1 MKAIGYSGTFDLVT
15 NGHMYVIGEARKLA
29 DRVEIYMN
37 ENPGKKP
44 KFPISVRKDVI
55 ERSVKERGWDNVD
68 VIVLHNEYTA
78 VTAKERGVEYLIRGI
93 RNTIDFDYENLIQQ
107 TNTDV
112 LKGAKTLF
120 VMAPRDLGSVSSSF
134 VKMMQGPLGW
144 HWQIKQFLPGPAYET
159 WLLDYLK
166 NQWLRVFKASSVTDE
181 ELNNLFNT
189 ICGNSGYSALSRFY
203 HNLEHIVHGIDEIL
217 KWAYITGAA
226 ESKVRL
232 LIAAFFF
239 HDAVYGSHGEISDE
253 EASARLWLSMTELHS
268 AFTES
273 EVLEIADLIRAT
285 DHFQSPAIEH
295 PLKDVMLGADLAIL
309 GQDYDTVYTNYKNA
323 IPKEYAHVS
332 LNEFRAG
339 RLAAMTKLVNAA
351 KAGLLIK
358 DPYFSQRYNQR
369 AIENMNREI
378 AELAA

>member
-44 KFPISVRKDVI
+44 KFPVSVRKDVI
-55 ERSVKERGWDNVD
+55 ERSVKERGWDNVE

-159 WLLDYLK
+159 WLFDYLK
-166 NQWLRVFKASSVTDE
+166 AQWLRVFKTSAATEDS
-181 ELNNLFNT
+181 LNKLFNT
-189 ICGNSGYSALSRFY
+189 VCGATGYSASTRFY

-217 KWAYITGAA
+217 KWAYITGAS
-226 ESKVRL
+226 ESKVKL
-232 LIAAFFF
+232 LVAAFFF
-239 HDAVYGSHGEISDE
+239 HDAVYGAHSDITDE
-253 EASARLWLSMTELHS
+253 EASARLWLAMTELHS
-268 AFTES
+268 AFTAD
-273 EVLEIADLIRAT
+273 EVLEVAALIRAT
-285 DHFQSPAIEH
+285 DHFQGPAIEH
-295 PLKDVMLGADLAIL
+295 PLKDVLIGADLAIL
-309 GQDYDTVYTNYKNA
+309 GQDYETVYANYKAA
-323 IPKEYAHVS
+323 IPKEYAHVPPDEYR
-332 LNEFRAG
+332 LG
-339 RLAAMTKLVNAA
+339 RLTAMTKLVNAA
-351 KAGLLIK
+351 SAGMLIK
-358 DPYFSQRYNQR
+358 DSYFSQRYNQR